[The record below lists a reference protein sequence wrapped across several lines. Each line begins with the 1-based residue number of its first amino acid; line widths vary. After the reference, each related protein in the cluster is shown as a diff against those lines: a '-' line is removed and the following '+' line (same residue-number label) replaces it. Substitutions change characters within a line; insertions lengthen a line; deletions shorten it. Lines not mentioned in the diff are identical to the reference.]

1 VNQGKT
7 SPPFVA
13 RTLAVYSTAVYDAVA
28 VLSNNMRPVHATTNA
43 RQPGAS
49 RSQAG
54 VEATISGAAYT
65 AIKALLPPG
74 SPALDDLLASTGDA
88 RRAANF
94 QTGVAAANQV
104 LAARSQDGF
113 AAPVPP
119 NTDFP
124 APPNPFPNPA
134 MSTTVTTTCAV
145 TKIDTW
151 QQLMVPA
158 VKAFTPAPDAVFPPD
173 NYDSIANRVSCRHVQ
188 EACCSAGSVL
198 CVSAAACQH
207 QTQWVTTCCVC
218 ASAHILCVVP
228 AVPKCPSM

>member
-1 VNQGKT
+1 LLLHIREAVIQGKT

-13 RTLAVYSTAVYDAVA
+13 RTRAVYSTAVYDAVA
-28 VLSNNMRPVHATTNA
+28 VLSKGKMHPVHATAAA

-65 AIKALLPPG
+65 AIKALLAPG

-113 AAPVPP
+113 AAPVPL

-158 VKAFTPAPDAVFPPD
+158 VKAFTPAPGAVFPPD
-173 NYDSIANRVSCRHVQ
+173 NYDGIATKVSCI
-188 EACCSAGSVL
+188 E
-198 CVSAAACQH
+198 
-207 QTQWVTTCCVC
+207 
-218 ASAHILCVVP
+218 
-228 AVPKCPSM
+228 